1 MKFEYVISGL
11 TMGIDDLYYNPKV
24 AAPYIHH
31 MNDKI
36 IDMNEKYD
44 NQNMSILFNAHTERR
59 HGITMNE
66 TMSHSWHRIF
76 ADSGGLQLARMKS
89 GITKEVKDKIYHHQA
104 KYSDVAMI
112 FDEIPCEYDLTL
124 TGGNSMKASTV
135 GRRFVREDL
144 EKTAIAT
151 RDNVK
156 RQIEVFKKENS
167 RAKIM
172 LISLGQDVDSWRKY
186 IEVICDGLDDE
197 EVETM
202 CTGISLGSQCNG
214 NHFAHRMEMIYASR
228 EYQVPDSLRK
238 NIHLLGVGNPNAL
251 MPFIVSPR
259 YFDFIDNLSYD
270 SSSHASSWFF
280 SRYRDKN
287 YKQITLEAPF
297 RSKKL
302 LQDIVQNDLAPV
314 IEDILNDH
322 REAFAEYD
330 VTTIEQIIDESTKW
344 SVHNKDK
351 ERKFIRPGG
360 EDAYR
365 LLVWYWVTNTVQHFM
380 DELNRRIIKP
390 HDETGLSNINNYEEF
405 TKYWLPRQRAPE
417 KVPEHWPV
425 RLDV

>member
-1 MKFEYVISGL
+1 MNFEYVISGL
-11 TMGIDDLYYNPKV
+11 TMGTGDLYYNPKV

-31 MNDKI
+31 MNKKI

-44 NQNMSILFNAHTERR
+44 DQNMSILHNAHTERR

-66 TMSHSWHRIF
+66 TMSRSWNRIF
-76 ADSGGLQLARMKS
+76 ADSGGLQLSRMKN
-89 GITKEVKDKIYHHQA
+89 GITDQIKDKIYHHQA
-104 KYSDVAMI
+104 KYCDVAMI
-112 FDEIPCEYDLTL
+112 FDEIPIEFDLNM
-124 TGGNSMKASTV
+124 TGGNSMKASIS
-135 GRRFVREDL
+135 GRRFVRDDL

-156 RQIEVFKKENS
+156 RQIEVFKKEDS

-172 LISLGQDVDSWRKY
+172 LISQGQDVDSWRKY
-186 IEVICDGLDDE
+186 IEVICQGLDNE
-197 EVETM
+197 EIETM

-214 NHFAHRMEMIYASR
+214 NHYAHRMEMIYSSR
-228 EYQVPDSLRK
+228 EYQVPDSLKK

-251 MPFIVSPR
+251 MPFIVSPD
-259 YFDFIDNLSYD
+259 YFDFIENLSYD

-287 YKQITLEAPF
+287 YKQITLDAPF

-302 LQDIVQNDLAPV
+302 LQDVVQNDLTPV
-314 IEDILNDH
+314 IEDIFNDH
-322 REAFAEYD
+322 HEAFSEYN
-330 VTTIEQIIDESTKW
+330 VTSSEQIINESTKW
-344 SVHNKDK
+344 SFHNKEK
-351 ERKFIRPGG
+351 SRKFIRPGG

-380 DELNRRIIKP
+380 DELHRRKESP
-390 HDETGLSNINNYEEF
+390 QDNTGLSSVKEYKDF
-405 TKYWLPRQRAPE
+405 TDCWLPRQRAPE

-425 RLDV
+425 QLDV